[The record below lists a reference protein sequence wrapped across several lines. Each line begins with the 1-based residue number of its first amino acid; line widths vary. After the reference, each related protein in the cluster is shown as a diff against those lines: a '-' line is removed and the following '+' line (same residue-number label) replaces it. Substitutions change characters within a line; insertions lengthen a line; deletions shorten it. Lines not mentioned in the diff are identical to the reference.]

1 MHQASISVSAA
12 ELHGLLTGLVCGN
25 VSEQQWQSLIYQF
38 TNDNHAYPTSLL
50 KDIEVIYQHIIN
62 TLLDVNSFNF
72 ELFLPKE
79 DVFLRADGL
88 SEWVSHFLLGL
99 GLTQPYLDKEKGEI
113 AEALTDLQD
122 IAQLGY
128 DESDNIDELNDAI
141 EELIEYI
148 RTVVALFHSHFRP
161 LVTETKTVLH

>member
-1 MHQASISVSAA
+1 MK
-12 ELHGLLTGLVCGN
+12 LL
-25 VSEQQWQSLIYQF
+25 
-38 TNDNHAYPTSLL
+38 
-50 KDIEVIYQHIIN
+50 
-62 TLLDVNSFNF
+62 
-72 ELFLPKE
+72 
-79 DVFLRADGL
+79 
-88 SEWVSHFLLGL
+88 
-99 GLTQPYLDKEKGEI
+99 
-113 AEALTDLQD
+113 EALTDLQD

>member
-1 MHQASISVSAA
+1 M
-12 ELHGLLTGLVCGN
+12 
-25 VSEQQWQSLIYQF
+25 
-38 TNDNHAYPTSLL
+38 
-50 KDIEVIYQHIIN
+50 
-62 TLLDVNSFNF
+62 
-72 ELFLPKE
+72 
-79 DVFLRADGL
+79 
-88 SEWVSHFLLGL
+88 
-99 GLTQPYLDKEKGEI
+99 
-113 AEALTDLQD
+113 QD